1 MSDDYGYAIRIWND
15 AIQNQLYD
23 TGRYYSRI
31 DRLWVRGTKILFVKR
46 IWMFGEC
53 IIGYGIVDKVIEN
66 WLIDDKREE
75 LYLKR
80 NRYIVCLVLRPLIRF
95 PRPFPIKGTV
105 LEDEPRKHAVRLNG
119 CEVDKIL
126 EEAEE
131 YQETQ
136 VGLESVV
143 IS

>member
-1 MSDDYGYAIRIWND
+1 MNDDYGYAIRIWND
-15 AIQNQLYD
+15 AIKNQLYD

-53 IIGYGIVDKVIEN
+53 IIGYGIVDKVIED

-80 NRYIVCLVLRPLIRF
+80 NRYILCLILRPLIRF

-105 LEDEPRKHAVRLNG
+105 LEDEPRKHAVRLDG
-119 CEVDKIL
+119 YEVDKIL

-143 IS
+143 VS